1 MFPKRSSLS
10 KNKNKESKFDNFT
23 IEDENSN
30 IQLATVNS
38 DIEKLY
44 KKYSK
49 IKKKRLSE
57 EKTQQILV
65 NRIKYLKNEFKRSIS
80 KNDKKMKNNPKN
92 IKIEVKVEENYEK
105 NKKEKKYKNKSKTN
119 KNHIF
124 NYDNESISRTSFN
137 ESESIGSNRKDVKLK
152 NNNTLINNTENN
164 PNLCNSINNI
174 KNLGNILRRNKYN
187 IGNNNSNNNIYI
199 IINNPKNFGSE
210 NSLNNHLANNI
221 INYNFDNNMIEKK
234 NTHSYKNNRNT
245 FHQKHKSENNFFN
258 LSQRGENY
266 ILMKAD
272 TNKLKDI
279 LNSINDI
286 NNNKDGVINNENKIK
301 KLKRQEQIKKEVNLT
316 DRSEIS
322 KKITTRNPN
331 NDLLDNEEKNG
342 EYIRPNFL
350 NLYNNEDTSILKQ
363 QIDINTF
370 NKTDNSFL
378 KTTESFLK
386 NNFITDKSGEEYN
399 NDINKIKQKNKKSGI
414 FQDVINNKN
423 MYNINEINN
432 FMYNT
437 AQSINYSP
445 SESNIQIRNKNY
457 INSNKT
463 NEITSKKDINNIC
476 RLNNNNK
483 YMSKNKL
490 NSNDKYNSNRAI
502 QNKNTNCNKNKLKII
517 KPDKSKESH
526 IRSDSFNNSIENKR
540 RFLGLEFKPNIKR
553 ELSIQT
559 EHNSEKRNKFLQ
571 KVKSG
576 TKFNGLIEKNKL
588 IKVKKRE
595 AKKKIINREKEN
607 YKNKSVSSLLKYK
620 TMTNLNRV
628 KRNLNFLSKNEEN
641 KEFGKKM
648 NYHIYI

>member
-80 KNDKKMKNNPKN
+80 KNDKKMKNAPKN
-92 IKIEVKVEENYEK
+92 IKIEVKVEESYMK
-105 NKKEKKYKNKSKTN
+105 NKKEKEIKYKNKKN
-119 KNHIF
+119 KNRIF

-137 ESESIGSNRKDVKLK
+137 ESESNGSNRKDVILK

-221 INYNFDNNMIEKK
+221 INYNFDNNKIEKK

-350 NLYNNEDTSILKQ
+350 NLYNNEDTSISKQ

-370 NKTDNSFL
+370 NKTDYSFL

-386 NNFITDKSGEEYN
+386 NNFISDKSGEEYN

-490 NSNDKYNSNRAI
+490 NSNDKYNSNRTI

-517 KPDKSKESH
+517 NPNKSKESH

-559 EHNSEKRNKFLQ
+559 EHNSEKRNKFFQ

-576 TKFNGLIEKNKL
+576 TKFNNLIEKNKL

-607 YKNKSVSSLLKYK
+607 DKNKNVSSLLKYK

>member
-1 MFPKRSSLS
+1 MLPKRSSLS
-10 KNKNKESKFDNFT
+10 KNKNKESRFYNLT

-92 IKIEVKVEENYEK
+92 IKIEVKVEESFAK

-119 KNHIF
+119 KNRIS

-137 ESESIGSNRKDVKLK
+137 ESESNGSNRKDVKLK

-199 IINNPKNFGSE
+199 IINNPKNLESE

-221 INYNFDNNMIEKK
+221 INYNFNNNMIEKK

-272 TNKLKDI
+272 ANKLKDI

-331 NDLLDNEEKNG
+331 NDLMDNEVKNC

-350 NLYNNEDTSILKQ
+350 NLYNNEETSISKQ

-378 KTTESFLK
+378 KTTENFFK

-399 NDINKIKQKNKKSGI
+399 NDINKFKQKNKKSGI

-437 AQSINYSP
+437 AQSINYSS

-476 RLNNNNK
+476 RLKNNNK

-517 KPDKSKESH
+517 NPNKSKESH

-576 TKFNGLIEKNKL
+576 TKFNNLIEKNKL

-607 YKNKSVSSLLKYK
+607 DKNKNVSSLLKYK
-620 TMTNLNRV
+620 TMTNFNRV